1 MNDYSSYM
9 QYNKGM
15 LNCLFELS
23 SLQVGNLF
31 VTHRSTIITVYNG
44 AFDSSSVIFLIIKVI
59 ITNKHTH
66 TYRPMQRFYQLF
78 MQPMKPC
85 ITISEG
91 AL

>member
-1 MNDYSSYM
+1 MNDYRLYM

-59 ITNKHTH
+59 ITNKQTHTH
-66 TYRPMQRFYQLF
+66 IDLCNVF
-78 MQPMKPC
+78 
-85 ITISEG
+85 ISCSCNP
-91 AL
+91 